1 MEINAMARVM
11 ELQSQIRQKEKQP
24 TGIYGSFFDSVVQA
38 ASVTQTE
45 ESAPAQA
52 ISLEEMLKARHPGLV
67 YHVFDASSSY
77 WRTRNDYPHYLLY
90 QKGDKAK
97 EILENWKPSGANPF
111 YGSIDGRFTAP
122 KEIHALGNVRPG
134 SKAVVIHPKVQ
145 ERMEQDPE
153 YANLI
158 YQRIESW
165 WAFDIAR
172 NEAAFPGCTAGMCQ
186 SIAIGEDGNIA
197 NVQASSGPSMTR
209 STSGEDDGPGFWEL
223 RKKRHDW
230 YMKQWMEEQL
240 QRRLTA
246 SNQLAAMDYASSQN
260 AKAQLLDMLNNEEL
274 KTILG
279 DTIAGV
285 SVDKVFEQT
294 RKDAFGSAYTL

>member
-1 MEINAMARVM
+1 MEINTMARVM
-11 ELQSQIRQKEKQP
+11 ELQSQIRQKEKQT

-67 YHVFDASSSY
+67 YHVFDASTPY
-77 WRTRNDYPHYLLY
+77 WRTREDYPFNLLY
-90 QKGDKAK
+90 QKNINTEA
-97 EILENWKPSGANPF
+97 LENWKPSGPNPDQI
-111 YGSIDGRFTAP
+111 SP
-122 KEIHALGNVRPG
+122 NVQRNLAAIPPG
-134 SKAVVIHPKVQ
+134 GKAVIIHPKVQ

-172 NEAAFPGCTAGMCQ
+172 NEAILPGSTAGMSQ
-186 SIAIGEDGNIA
+186 AIAIGEDGNIA

-209 STSGEDDGPGFWEL
+209 SKREEEEGPDFWEL
-223 RKKRHDW
+223 RKNRHDW
-230 YMKQWMEEQL
+230 YMKLWIEEQL

-246 SNQLAAMDYASSQN
+246 SAQLTATDHASFPS
-260 AKAQLLDMLNNEEL
+260 AKAQLIDMLNNDQL
-274 KTILG
+274 KSILG
-279 DTIAGV
+279 DTIAGT
-285 SVDKVFEQT
+285 SVDEVFEHT
-294 RKDAFGSAYTL
+294 RKDAFGTAYLL